1 MTKAVI
7 GALRVNLGLDSA
19 AFSKGIKESQ
29 NRMSGFGKNLAKIGA
44 GISVV
49 SAGVTYAMRRQIN
62 DADNMSKSAQKFGVP
77 IESLSGLRHAADMS
91 GVSFEAL
98 GTGLVKMSSLMGD
111 AAAGNKLAMATFEQ
125 LGVSVTDT
133 NGQLR
138 PTEAVLG
145 DVADALANMN
155 DGAEKTDLT
164 AAIFGRGNTGFIP
177 LLNGGSAGL
186 RQMTQEARDLGLVIS
201 AETGKSSENFN
212 DNLSRLQKTLGGM
225 TTQIAG
231 AMVPALERLS
241 NFVVSASEAFRG
253 LSPQTQ
259 TTIAVIAGV
268 TAVVGPLLAGLGLA
282 VTGAAAVG
290 TAFSAMG
297 AVLLANPI
305 GLVVAAVAG
314 AGLLIYQNWEPIKA
328 FFVDLWETIS
338 TSATAAWEKIKA
350 IVGGWVT
357 SFTEIGANMVEGMR
371 AGLAE
376 KWQGMVDWFEGK
388 VTGLTSSVKGWLGIE
403 SPSRVFREIGAYV
416 TEGMAKGL
424 SDNIPMVS
432 AAMSGVQ
439 GAVDG
444 QTGSLSSGMNEFGNA
459 AKSAFVGF
467 LSGAKSA
474 KAAAADFLSS
484 ISQKLIGSAFDGL
497 LGGFFSGGGSGG
509 FLGSLFGFANGTN
522 FAPGGL
528 SMVGERGPELVN
540 LPRGSQVIDAQR
552 TKGMLDRA
560 GRQDATAAAQVMTKI
575 VNVLDPAIVGD
586 YLSTAPGE
594 RLILNVVQRNQG
606 ALRLG

>member
-49 SAGVTYAMRRQIN
+49 GAGVTYAMRRQIN

-77 IESLSGLRHAADMS
+77 IEALSGLRHAADMS

-111 AAAGNKLAMATFEQ
+111 AAAGNKLAMATFDQ

-371 AGLAE
+371 AGLLE
-376 KWQGMVDWFEGK
+376 KWQGMVDWFQGK

-439 GAVDG
+439 DAVDG

-528 SMVGERGPELVN
+528 SIVGERGPELVN